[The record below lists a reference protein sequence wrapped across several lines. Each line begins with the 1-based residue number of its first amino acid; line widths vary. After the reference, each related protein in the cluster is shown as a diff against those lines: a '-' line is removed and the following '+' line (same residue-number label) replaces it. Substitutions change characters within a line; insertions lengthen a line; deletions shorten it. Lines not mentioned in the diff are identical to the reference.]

1 MHNITSEDL
10 LLYLYGETTKLQ
22 TEAIELALQ
31 QDWSLMEKLE
41 LLTQSR
47 NELET
52 ISFSPSK
59 TSINNILKYAEKS
72 VEEISTVL

>member
-1 MHNITSEDL
+1 MHSITSEDL

-52 ISFSPSK
+52 ISFSPS
-59 TSINNILKYAEKS
+59 TNSINNILKYAEKS

>member
-1 MHNITSEDL
+1 MHSITSEDL

-47 NELET
+47 NELEA
-52 ISFSPSK
+52 ISFSPSAN
-59 TSINNILKYAEKS
+59 SVNNILKYAEKS
-72 VEEISTVL
+72 VEQISTVL

>member
-47 NELET
+47 NELESV
-52 ISFSPSK
+52 SFSPSA
-59 TSINNILKYAEKS
+59 SSVNNILKYAEKS
-72 VEEISTVL
+72 VEEISSVL

>member
-41 LLTQSR
+41 LLTQSK

-52 ISFSPSK
+52 INFSPSV
-59 TSINNILKYAEKS
+59 TSVNNILKYAEKS
-72 VEEISTVL
+72 VEEISPAL

>member
-1 MHNITSEDL
+1 MHSITSEDL

-22 TEAIELALQ
+22 TESIELALQ

-47 NELET
+47 NELQT
-52 ISFSPSK
+52 ISFSPSS

-72 VEEISTVL
+72 VEEISPAL

>member
-1 MHNITSEDL
+1 MHSITSEDL

-22 TEAIELALQ
+22 TEAIDSALQ

-52 ISFSPSK
+52 ISFSPS
-59 TSINNILKYAEKS
+59 TNSVNNILKYAEKS

>member
-52 ISFSPSK
+52 ISFSPS
-59 TSINNILKYAEKS
+59 TNSVNNILKYAEKS

>member
-1 MHNITSEDL
+1 MHSITSEDL
-10 LLYLYGETTKLQ
+10 LLYLYGETTKIQ

-52 ISFSPSK
+52 ISFSPS
-59 TSINNILKYAEKS
+59 TNSINNILKYAEKS
-72 VEEISTVL
+72 VEEISTVI

>member
-41 LLTQSR
+41 LLTQSK

-52 ISFSPSK
+52 INFSPSS
-59 TSINNILKYAEKS
+59 TSVNNILKYAEKS
-72 VEEISTVL
+72 VEEISPAL

>member
-1 MHNITSEDL
+1 MHSITSEDL

-31 QDWSLMEKLE
+31 KDWSLMEKLE

-47 NELET
+47 NELE
-52 ISFSPSK
+52 IINFSPST
-59 TSINNILKYAEKS
+59 TSVNNILKYAEKS
-72 VEEISTVL
+72 VEEISPVH

>member
-1 MHNITSEDL
+1 MHSITSEDL
-10 LLYLYGETTKLQ
+10 LLYLYGETTNLQ

-41 LLTQSR
+41 LLTQSK

-52 ISFSPSK
+52 INFSPST
-59 TSINNILKYAEKS
+59 TSVNNILKYAEKS
-72 VEEISTVL
+72 VEEISPAL

>member
-1 MHNITSEDL
+1 MHSITSEDL

-52 ISFSPSK
+52 ISFSPS
-59 TSINNILKYAEKS
+59 TNSVNNILKYAEKS

>member
-41 LLTQSR
+41 LLTQSK

-52 ISFSPSK
+52 INFSPSA
-59 TSINNILKYAEKS
+59 TSVNNILKYAKKYIE
-72 VEEISTVL
+72 

>member
-1 MHNITSEDL
+1 MHSITSEDL

-52 ISFSPSK
+52 ISFSPS
-59 TSINNILKYAEKS
+59 TNSINNILKYAEKS
-72 VEEISTVL
+72 VEEISTVS

>member
-1 MHNITSEDL
+1 MHSITSEDL

-41 LLTQSR
+41 LLTQSK

-52 ISFSPSK
+52 INFSPSS

-72 VEEISTVL
+72 VEEISPAL

>member
-22 TEAIELALQ
+22 TEAIEIALQ

-52 ISFSPSK
+52 ISFSPSAN
-59 TSINNILKYAEKS
+59 SVNNILKYAEKS

>member
-1 MHNITSEDL
+1 MHSITSEDL
-10 LLYLYGETTKLQ
+10 LLYLYGETTKIQ

-52 ISFSPSK
+52 ISFSPS
-59 TSINNILKYAEKS
+59 TNSINNILKYAEKS